1 MHFKIKMKKLL
12 GLKFAIILL
21 IISTQTFAQE
31 SKRER
36 GRGVYMELFGN
47 GLGYSFNYDQRF
59 DKRFDGLGFKGGISY
74 FAFNGSSV
82 AAFPFGLNYLLGKD
96 GKYFEMGLG
105 ATYLRFADS
114 SNTFSVGNERTIGD
128 GLAGNM
134 IFGYRREPEEGGFL
148 FRASMTPLF
157 GQGTFFPF
165 WFGISL
171 GYAF

>member
-1 MHFKIKMKKLL
+1 MKSL
-12 GLKFAIILL
+12 FTFTVILL
-21 IISTQTFAQE
+21 LLSVSTISFAQE
-31 SKRER
+31 NTRKR

-59 DKRFDGLGFKGGISY
+59 DKRFDGLGFKAGLSY
-74 FAFNGSSV
+74 FAIDGNSV
-82 AAFPFGLNYLLGKD
+82 ATLPVGLNYLLGKN
-96 GKYFEMGLG
+96 GKYFEMGAG
-105 ATYLRFADS
+105 ATFLRAEDSTNAFAVGDS
-114 SNTFSVGNERTIGD
+114 RSVGTGTV
-128 GLAGNM
+128 GHM

>member
-1 MHFKIKMKKLL
+1 MHFNIIMKSL
-12 GLKFAIILL
+12 FTFTVILL
-21 IISTQTFAQE
+21 LLSVSTISFAQE
-31 SKRER
+31 NTRER
-36 GRGVYMELFGN
+36 GRGVFVELFGN

-59 DKRFDGLGFKGGISY
+59 DKRFDGLGFKAGLSY
-74 FAFNGSSV
+74 FAIDGNSV
-82 AAFPFGLNYLLGKD
+82 ATLPVGLNYLLGKN
-96 GKYFEMGLG
+96 GKYFEMGAG
-105 ATYLRFADS
+105 ATFLRAEDSTNAFAVGDS
-114 SNTFSVGNERTIGD
+114 RSVGTGTV
-128 GLAGNM
+128 GHM

>member
-1 MHFKIKMKKLL
+1 MHFNITMKSL
-12 GLKFAIILL
+12 FTFTVILL
-21 IISTQTFAQE
+21 LLSVSTISFAQE
-31 SKRER
+31 NTRER

-59 DKRFDGLGFKGGISY
+59 DKRFDGLGFKAGLSY
-74 FAFNGSSV
+74 FAIDGNSV
-82 AAFPFGLNYLLGKD
+82 ATLPVGLNYLLGKN
-96 GKYFEMGLG
+96 GKYFEMGAG
-105 ATYLRFADS
+105 ATFLRAEDSTNAFAVGDS
-114 SNTFSVGNERTIGD
+114 RSVGTGTV
-128 GLAGNM
+128 GHM

>member
-1 MHFKIKMKKLL
+1 MKSL
-12 GLKFAIILL
+12 FTFTVILL
-21 IISTQTFAQE
+21 LLSVSTISFAQE
-31 SKRER
+31 NTRER
-36 GRGVYMELFGN
+36 GRGVFVEILGN
-47 GLGYSFNYDQRF
+47 GLIGSINYDQRF

-134 IFGYRREPEEGGFL
+134 IFGYRREPVDGGFL
-148 FRASMTPLF
+148 FRASMTPIF
-157 GQGTFFPF
+157 GSGTFFPF
-165 WFGISL
+165 YFGISL

>member
-1 MHFKIKMKKLL
+1 MHFNITMKSL
-12 GLKFAIILL
+12 FTFTVILL
-21 IISTQTFAQE
+21 LLSVSTISFAQE
-31 SKRER
+31 NTRER
-36 GRGVYMELFGN
+36 GRGVFVELFGN

-59 DKRFDGLGFKGGISY
+59 DKRFDGLGFKAGLSY
-74 FAFNGSSV
+74 FAIDGNSV
-82 AAFPFGLNYLLGKD
+82 ATLPVGLNYLLGKN
-96 GKYFEMGLG
+96 GKYFEMGAG
-105 ATYLRFADS
+105 ATFLRAEDSTNAFAVGDS
-114 SNTFSVGNERTIGD
+114 RSVGTGTV
-128 GLAGNM
+128 GHM